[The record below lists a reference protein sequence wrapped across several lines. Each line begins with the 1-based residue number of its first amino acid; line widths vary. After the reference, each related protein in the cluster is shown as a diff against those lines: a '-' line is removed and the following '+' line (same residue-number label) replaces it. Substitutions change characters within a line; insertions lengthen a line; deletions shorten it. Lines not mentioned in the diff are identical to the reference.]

1 MDEGLILL
9 IVGGVLAASIVVA
22 FGASR
27 AGVPSLVAFL
37 GLGMLLGSDGLGG
50 IDFDDAELARKVGV
64 VALAAILFEGGLAT
78 SWRRLREVAIPA
90 TLLATVGV
98 VVTALLTGLAAYA
111 LFDLSW
117 LQSVLLGAVVSST
130 DAAAVFATMRFTH
143 IRRRLARTLEA
154 ETGGNDP
161 MAIALTIGLI
171 DWIEKP
177 DYGIGDLSLLLLRQ
191 LGLGLVIGVALGVV
205 ATWAFARLPHSIGA
219 FAPVASVAAGALSFG
234 IADVSG
240 GSGFLAVYL
249 VGLAVGSTPSRF
261 RRDLVKFHEGLAF
274 VAQVVMFVVL
284 GLLVFPHD
292 LGAVALSGLALAALL
307 VFLIRPV
314 AVGVSTAWSR
324 FNARERALL
333 GWAGLRGAVPI
344 VLGTIV
350 LSEHVEHGKTIFNAV
365 FFVVVVSALV
375 QGTTLEWVAEKLRVG
390 LPRAAGDRAS
400 AGGGRAQLP
409 RSRRFRRC
417 PRPLDRRL
425 GRPRARPATIC
436 SGRGG
441 RARRRDHPAARQH
454 GHRARRPPVRPRPP
468 LDATRD
474 RGRLLPLA
482 PPRVGGGK
490 QLGARRQEG
499 DQVGD
504 LLVAELELRH
514 DAVRVP
520 GDDVGAGVLDR
531 LGRVLLN
538 RSAVRGLARSPPGRP
553 DRARPSRSSR
563 PA

>member
-1 MDEGLILL
+1 VDEGLILL

-50 IDFDDAELARKVGV
+50 IEFDDAELARKVGV

-78 SWRRLREVAIPA
+78 SWRRLREVAVPA

-161 MAIALTIGLI
+161 MAVALTIGLI

-177 DYGIGDLSLLLLRQ
+177 DYGFADLSLLLLRQ
-191 LGLGLVIGVALGVV
+191 LGLGLAIGVALGAV

-261 RRDLVKFHEGLAF
+261 RRHLVTFHEGLAF

-284 GLLVFPHD
+284 GLLVFPRE
-292 LGAVALSGLALAALL
+292 LGSVALSGLALAALL
-307 VFLIRPV
+307 VLLIRPV
-314 AVGVSTAWSR
+314 AVGISTAWSR

-350 LSEHVEHGKTIFNAV
+350 LSSEIESGETIFNAV

-375 QGTTLEWVAEKLRVG
+375 QGTTLERVAARLGLVTPAPAVAAAPLEVDAKLPLELVEFAVTGDDSIDGAAVRELG
-390 LPRAAGDRAS
+390 LPRSALIAVISRDGESIPPRGNTMVAAGDHLFVLVPSKARAD
-400 AGGGRAQLP
+400 LEDV
-409 RSRRFRRC
+409 F
-417 PRPLDRRL
+417 
-425 GRPRARPATIC
+425 ARW
-436 SGRGG
+436 
-441 RARRRDHPAARQH
+441 RRR
-454 GHRARRPPVRPRPP
+454 V
-468 LDATRD
+468 
-474 RGRLLPLA
+474 
-482 PPRVGGGK
+482 
-490 QLGARRQEG
+490 
-499 DQVGD
+499 
-504 LLVAELELRH
+504 
-514 DAVRVP
+514 
-520 GDDVGAGVLDR
+520 
-531 LGRVLLN
+531 
-538 RSAVRGLARSPPGRP
+538 
-553 DRARPSRSSR
+553 
-563 PA
+563 